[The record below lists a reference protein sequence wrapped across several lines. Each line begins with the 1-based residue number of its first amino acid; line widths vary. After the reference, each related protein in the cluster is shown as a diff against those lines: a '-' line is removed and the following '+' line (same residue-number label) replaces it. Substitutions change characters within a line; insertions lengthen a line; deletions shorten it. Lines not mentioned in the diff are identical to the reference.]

1 MLYNV
6 IFLESSIFFSV
17 TITMTMSSDMTDV
30 LQCNHDVTLTL
41 TLDPS
46 IEKKGNLNKK
56 ASI

>member
-6 IFLESSIFFSV
+6 IFLEPSTFFSV
-17 TITMTMSSDMTDV
+17 TITMTMLSDMTDV

-46 IEKKGNLNKK
+46 KEKKGNLNKK